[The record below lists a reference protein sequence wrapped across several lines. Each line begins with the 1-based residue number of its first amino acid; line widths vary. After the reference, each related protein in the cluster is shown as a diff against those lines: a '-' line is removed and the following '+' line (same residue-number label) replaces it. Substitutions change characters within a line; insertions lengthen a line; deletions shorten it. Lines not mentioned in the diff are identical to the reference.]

1 MKGKGKFRDQ
11 LDVVD
16 AELIRETLETSGWQ
30 LIKRGLENMRDV
42 KMRDLVRIHTE
53 TETASLRGAIEAIDR
68 ALGVPEALIQE
79 AKNGA
84 K

>member
-1 MKGKGKFRDQ
+1 MTRKRDK
-11 LDVVD
+11 LDSVD

-42 KMRDLVRIHTE
+42 KMRDLVRQHTE
-53 TETASLRGAIEAIDR
+53 TETAQLRGAIDAIER
-68 ALGVPEALIQE
+68 ALGIPETLIAE